1 MPKVNDIK
9 AYWKEI
15 ATKAGLGEDELKQVT
30 GVLDN
35 DKFAKAFSDGFKP
48 LPDYSHDLDDVRAR
62 AKAEKDQEYKEWYE
76 KEQQKYNDYLQ
87 GLDELKWYRQ
97 AYPRNNNDSNHSNG
111 EPKPLSQD
119 EIDKLVDAKL
129 KTVLNET
136 LTRRDSAVLDLLDV
150 REFHMNKFKSPLDV
164 KAFESAWK
172 EHPEWGGSLKIA
184 YKSFVEPEVKKI
196 EEAEWTTKMEQ
207 RYQEGIR
214 DGFSRKAVPTDH
226 QPKTF
231 SPLFDRKEDVSKMT
245 ESDQERHSREAFFEG
260 LREPSKTA
268 AS

>member
-97 AYPRNNNDSNHSNG
+97 AYPRQNNDSNHQNG

-172 EHPEWGGSLKIA
+172 EHPEWGVRSRLRINRLSNRKSKRLKKPNGQPRWSNAI
-184 YKSFVEPEVKKI
+184 
-196 EEAEWTTKMEQ
+196 
-207 RYQEGIR
+207 
-214 DGFSRKAVPTDH
+214 RKASAMGFH
-226 QPKTF
+226 GK
-231 SPLFDRKEDVSKMT
+231 
-245 ESDQERHSREAFFEG
+245 
-260 LREPSKTA
+260 
-268 AS
+268 